1 MTISKDAFLCV
12 KQQKGKGGGKEGTTN
27 QSSAVDIREGVI
39 MAIQHK
45 GNDVRVRRTRQLLK
59 NASREVLQEKVIAVV
74 SIQEITDRAME
85 NLSTFYAHY
94 TNKYE
99 LLTLL
104 FSEQFQQALAS
115 KLPAT
120 SSWEPH
126 TLLLLIEAVLDY
138 FDVFYGH
145 CQPAQ
150 NTGPI
155 FEHATQEELYTFV
168 LTWLRREAENTHWQ
182 VPAETVA
189 QIVSWGIFGAA
200 VKWSQEARTKSKRQM
215 TKDIFQVINERTM
228 HFFTKAAGK

>member
-1 MTISKDAFLCV
+1 MV
-12 KQQKGKGGGKEGTTN
+12 N
-27 QSSAVDIREGVI
+27 R
-39 MAIQHK
+39 
-45 GNDVRVRRTRQLLK
+45 
-59 NASREVLQEKVIAVV
+59 
-74 SIQEITDRAME
+74 
-85 NLSTFYAHY
+85 STFYTHF
-94 TNKYE
+94 TDKYE

-104 FSEQFQQALAS
+104 FREQFQQALAS

-215 TKDIFQVINERTM
+215 TKDIFQVINEGTM